1 MSTKL
6 EVDKIDFAFQ
16 PIVNIYTGKTFAVET
31 LLRNNESLGF
41 NTILSMFDSYFK
53 QKKIV
58 DIDLVLFHKALKKFK
73 FIEVENLK
81 LFYNLDNRIIN
92 DKVFNI
98 EKYNDIVR
106 TLSMRASTIYMEVTK
121 QDTISDQSLSNF
133 LIPTFREN
141 DFNISIDNFGSQ
153 TTDLS
158 LIYIAQVDYVKIDR
172 YFIHDIKS
180 NPKKRIF
187 CSTIVNLA
195 HTMNKKVIA
204 LGIETVDEYYVCK
217 ELKFDYIQGYLV
229 SEPTTDINKIE
240 KRYTHIKD
248 LAKSD
253 KRGLYNNLIDKAYI
267 DKVEPLNINTTLHD
281 LFVYFKKNR
290 YNTFVPIID
299 NNKKILGAIYEVD
312 IKGISYSQ
320 YGLSLAQNSSY
331 KSKLRTFI
339 EPVIQI
345 DITWGIDKALEL
357 FSMQSDSKGIF
368 VTKHDKYYG
377 FINLNNLLS
386 LSYKRNLE
394 IAENKNPL
402 TKLPGNN
409 QLEKFI
415 DNIFESQMDSQ
426 IIYFDFNDF
435 KPFNDQYGFRQ
446 GDRAILMFAEILQK
460 RISKDG
466 FIAHIGGDDFVAIF
480 VKKDYIEIF
489 NLIKSIQDE
498 FKNDAIS
505 LYNEEDIKN
514 KYMLGKDRFGTT
526 RKFKLLSVSCAIIQ
540 LITTSTLDGFNSK
553 LGDIKKAS
561 KLNDHPLGATII
573 V

>member
-16 PIVNIYTGKTFAVET
+16 PIVNIYTGKTFAVEA
-31 LLRNNESLGF
+31 LLRNNEVLGF

-53 QKKIV
+53 QKKIS

-73 FIEVENLK
+73 LIQIESLK

-92 DKVFNI
+92 EENFGIENYNNI
-98 EKYNDIVR
+98 TNI
-106 TLSMRASTIYMEVTK
+106 LSIKPSTIYMEVTK
-121 QDTISDQSLSNF
+121 QDTNSDQSLSNF
-133 LIPTFREN
+133 LIPTFKEN
-141 DFNISIDNFGSQ
+141 DFNLSIDNFGSQ

-158 LIYIAQVDYVKIDR
+158 LIYVSQVDYVKIDR

-204 LGIETVDEYYVCK
+204 LGIETVEEYYVCK
-217 ELKFDYIQGYLV
+217 ELKFDYIQGYLTC
-229 SEPTTDINKIE
+229 EPTTDINKIE
-240 KRYTHIKD
+240 KRYSHIKD

-415 DNIFESQMDSQ
+415 DNIFESKIESQ
-426 IIYFDFNDF
+426 IVYFDFNDF

-446 GDRAILMFAEILQK
+446 GDRAILMFAQIMQK

-489 NLIKSIQDE
+489 NLIKSMQDE
-498 FKNDAIS
+498 FKNDATS

-514 KYMLGKDRFGTT
+514 NYMIGKDRFGTT

-540 LITTSTLDGFNSK
+540 LTSNSTLDGFNSK

-561 KLNDHPLGATII
+561 KLNNHPLGATII
-573 V
+573 L